1 MNPLMTQAA
10 RATLLTALTAPAA
23 LGRVRG
29 FLLSC
34 LFSLAVTV
42 GLLLLMRYFVTAEDV
57 AYAEGP
63 PLKTLVYLRTVE
75 DRELPPRRLP
85 PARPPPVPPPPSP
98 PTPKFD
104 DDGAPPTFDDPAPP
118 PVGPIGRVIGEGRMP
133 IPFLTPAPEYP
144 QRALA
149 RGIEGWVLV
158 SFTIA
163 ETGAVVDAVV
173 VDAEPPGIFDAA
185 AIRALARYKY
195 RPQIVAG
202 VPTATPGMMLRIH
215 FELED

>member
-1 MNPLMTQAA
+1 MNPLMTHTA
-10 RATLLTALTAPAA
+10 RAVLR
-23 LGRVRG
+23 RVRG
-29 FLLSC
+29 LLVSC
-34 LFSLAVTV
+34 LFSLAVTA
-42 GLLLLMRYFVTAEDV
+42 GLLLLMRYFVTTDDV

-75 DRELPPRRLP
+75 DREPPSRRP
-85 PARPPPVPPPPSP
+85 PPTPPPPVPTPPSP
-98 PTPKFD
+98 PDQKFD
-104 DDGAPPTFDDPAPP
+104 ENGAPPMFDDPEPP
-118 PVGPIGRVIGEGRMP
+118 PVGPIGTVIGEGRMP
-133 IPFLTPAPEYP
+133 VPFLTPAPEYP
-144 QRALA
+144 HRALA

-173 VDAEPPGIFDAA
+173 VDAQPPGIFDGA

>member
-1 MNPLMTQAA
+1 MNLLMTHTA
-10 RATLLTALTAPAA
+10 RAVLR
-23 LGRVRG
+23 RVRG
-29 FLLSC
+29 LLVSC
-34 LFSLAVTV
+34 LFSLAVTA
-42 GLLLLMRYFVTAEDV
+42 GLLLLMRYFVTTEDG
-57 AYAEGP
+57 AYGEGP

-75 DRELPPRRLP
+75 DRDPPPRRP
-85 PARPPPVPPPPSP
+85 PPEQPPPVLPPPSAP
-98 PTPKFD
+98 QTEFD
-104 DDGAPPTFDDPAPP
+104 DEGAPPTFDGPEPP
-118 PVGPIGRVIGEGRMP
+118 PVGPIGVVMGEGRMP

-163 ETGAVVDAVV
+163 ETGAVVDAAV
-173 VDAEPPGIFDAA
+173 VDAVPPGIFDGA